1 MALIDPTE
9 RFLIG
14 EVILKLHNL
23 LKSMP
28 RLRNL
33 STTCLLL
40 LSGLSLAHGSDLA
53 SNRLLD
59 IAEKEAKIYQKI
71 AADPEFY
78 SEDDL
83 DRRINELVQ
92 SYRTYLLDQP
102 DDASAYILYG
112 KLLRR
117 VEANEQA
124 FLAFLKA
131 DELDPE
137 IAVVKQQIGNHLA
150 EDGKGKAALT
160 FYLSAVDLEPE
171 TAIYHF
177 ALGQL
182 IYDFRAE
189 FIKGG
194 IFTEDAL
201 EREMLKAFRQAVKL
215 EPKNFDFQMRL
226 GEAYYDLTSPDWR
239 SALLHWKQVRKQATT
254 SLQVEILEL
263 HRARVLGKLGRAEEA
278 QTLLDK
284 VLNPALQNSK
294 QQVRDE
300 IAQH

>member
-1 MALIDPTE
+1 
-9 RFLIG
+9 
-14 EVILKLHNL
+14 
-23 LKSMP
+23 MP
-28 RLRNL
+28 RLQY
-33 STTCLLL
+33 LLATSL
-40 LSGLSLAHGSDLA
+40 LFLAGLACAQSSDLA
-53 SNRLLD
+53 THRLLN

-92 SYRTYLLDQP
+92 SYRSYLVDQP
-102 DDASAYILYG
+102 NDVSAYILYG

-117 VEANEQA
+117 VQEHEQA

-131 DELDPE
+131 DELDPK

-150 EDGKGKAALT
+150 EEGKGKAALT
-160 FYLSAVDLEPE
+160 FYLQADDLEPE

-177 ALGQL
+177 SLGQL
-182 IYDFRAE
+182 IVDFR
-189 FIKGG
+189 GG
-194 IFTEDAL
+194 FVADKIFTQDAL
-201 EREMLKAFRQAVKL
+201 EREMLKAFRTAAKL
-215 EPKNFDFQMRL
+215 APDNFDYQMRL

-239 SALLHWKQVRKQATT
+239 SALVHWNKLSKETTT
-254 SLQVEILEL
+254 SLQKEILSL

-278 QTLLDK
+278 NQLLAQ

-294 QQVRDE
+294 QQVLDE

>member
-1 MALIDPTE
+1 MFTKH
-9 RFLIG
+9 FL
-14 EVILKLHNL
+14 H
-23 LKSMP
+23 
-28 RLRNL
+28 
-33 STTCLLL
+33 TTLLL
-40 LSGLSLAHGSDLA
+40 VCASLACAQSSDLA
-53 SNRLLD
+53 TKRLLA

-71 AADPEFY
+71 ADDPEFY

-102 DDASAYILYG
+102 DDVSAYILYG

-117 VEANEQA
+117 VQENEQA
-124 FLAFLKA
+124 FMAFLKA

-160 FYLSAVDLEPE
+160 FYLRAIDLEPE

-182 IYDFRAE
+182 IYDFRGE
-189 FIKGG
+189 FIQEK
-194 IFTEDAL
+194 IFTQDAL
-201 EREMLKAFRQAVKL
+201 EREMLKAFRTAATL
-215 EPKNFDFQMRL
+215 EPTNFDYQMRL
-226 GEAYYDLTSPDWR
+226 GEAYYDLSSPDWK
-239 SALLHWKQVRKQATT
+239 SALIHWNKLSKTPLN
-254 SLQVEILEL
+254 SLQVEILAL
-263 HRARVLGKLGRAEEA
+263 HRARVLGRLGRAEEA
-278 QTLLDK
+278 NNLLAK

-294 QQVRDE
+294 QQVLTE